1 MSNPSVCVLIAE
13 DEVMIADLI
22 EATLEDEGLTA
33 KVAHSGQEALTVLK
47 AEPTG
52 FHILIT
58 DIRVGPPP
66 DGWAVAHA
74 AREAN
79 PAIGVIYITGDSMEE
94 WRANGVP
101 DSVLITKPFVP
112 AQIVAAVMALL
123 NKPAGTPTLEGR
135 TSR

>member
-1 MSNPSVCVLIAE
+1 MSSPNVSVLIAE
-13 DEVMIADLI
+13 DEVMIASLI
-22 EATLEDEGLTA
+22 EGTLEDEGLATT
-33 KVAHSGQEALTVLK
+33 VVHSGSGALTVLEAK
-47 AEPTG
+47 STDFAV
-52 FHILIT
+52 LIT

-101 DSVLITKPFVP
+101 ESVLITKPFVP
-112 AQIVAAVMALL
+112 AQIVAAVMTLL
-123 NKPAGTPTLEGR
+123 NQPPGPSA
-135 TSR
+135 